1 MTDQNVQL
9 TLRADATLE
18 HPLVDALL
26 TFQPAVPFQVQT
38 VKSFHAHQT
47 LTTISDQVAG
57 HRPQIVVTV
66 ETQASHWQ
74 KILTHL
80 AQAMPH
86 ADITYSVTTLTAYG
100 TVGSASDFFN
110 L

>member
-57 HRPQIVVTV
+57 HLPQIRVTI
-66 ETQASHWQ
+66 ETTENAWSAILAHIKNDLSHAEIQYWVMPV
-74 KILTHL
+74 ITHGQL
-80 AQAMPH
+80 SM
-86 ADITYSVTTLTAYG
+86 T
-100 TVGSASDFFN
+100 
-110 L
+110 